1 MSVFRLAPLTTL
13 WSTLIEM
20 KVIGMTGGI
29 GCGKS
34 YVSAKMQLRGI
45 PVYDSDSRAKLL
57 TATDS
62 VIKEALSDLVGPT
75 LYCPCGCGVMQKE
88 VLAQF
93 IFGNPENMA
102 KVNAIIHP
110 RVRDDFKRWA
120 DGLESKEFCI
130 LESAILFESG
140 FDKEVDFTVCVD
152 APLELR
158 IRRCVKRDNTTAQAV
173 VARINSQM
181 DQEEKCSRADF
192 VIVNDDVQALE
203 PQIDALIDKCKNT
216 LNK

>member
-1 MSVFRLAPLTTL
+1 
-13 WSTLIEM
+13 M
-20 KVIGMTGGI
+20 KIIGVTGGI

-57 TATDS
+57 TATDP
-62 VIKEALSDLVGPT
+62 VIKEALSDLVGST

-181 DQEEKCSRADF
+181 DQEEKCGRADF

>member
-1 MSVFRLAPLTTL
+1 
-13 WSTLIEM
+13 M
-20 KVIGMTGGI
+20 KIIGVTGGI

-57 TATDS
+57 TATDP

-93 IFGNPENMA
+93 IFGNPGNMA

>member
-1 MSVFRLAPLTTL
+1 
-13 WSTLIEM
+13 M
-20 KVIGMTGGI
+20 KTIGVTGGI

-57 TATDS
+57 TATDPS
-62 VIKEALSDLVGPT
+62 IKEALSALVGPT

-93 IFGNPENMA
+93 IFGNPDNLA

-110 RVRDDFKRWA
+110 RVKEDFRLWA
-120 DGLESKEFCI
+120 DGYSSKEFCI

-140 FDKEVDFTVCVD
+140 FDGEVDYTVCVD
-152 APLELR
+152 APLALR
-158 IRRCVKRDNTTAQAV
+158 INRCVKRDNTTEQAV

-181 DQEEKCSRADF
+181 DQVEKCRLADF
-192 VIVNDDVQALE
+192 VIVNDDVRDLA
-203 PQIDALIDKCKNT
+203 PQIDELINNVRK
-216 LNK
+216 L

>member
-1 MSVFRLAPLTTL
+1 
-13 WSTLIEM
+13 M
-20 KVIGMTGGI
+20 KIIGVTGGI

-62 VIKEALSDLVGPT
+62 VIKDALSDLVGPT

>member
-1 MSVFRLAPLTTL
+1 
-13 WSTLIEM
+13 M
-20 KVIGMTGGI
+20 KIIGVTGGI

-203 PQIDALIDKCKNT
+203 PQIDALIDKCKKT

>member
-1 MSVFRLAPLTTL
+1 
-13 WSTLIEM
+13 M
-20 KVIGMTGGI
+20 KIIGLTGGI

-34 YVSAKMQLRGI
+34 YVAAKMQLHGI

-57 TATDS
+57 TATDPL
-62 VIKEALSDLVGPT
+62 IKEALTELVGPT

-88 VLAQF
+88 VLAKF
-93 IFGNPENMA
+93 IFGNQENMD

-110 RVRDDFKRWA
+110 RVREDFKRWSG
-120 DGLESKEFCI
+120 GLGRKEFCI

-140 FDKEVDFTVCVD
+140 FDSEVDYKVCVD
-152 APLELR
+152 APLALR
-158 IRRCVKRDNTTAQAV
+158 IKRCVKRDGVTEQAV

-181 DQEEKCSRADF
+181 DQEEKCRLADF

-203 PQIDALIDKCKNT
+203 PQISALIDNVRK
-216 LNK
+216 L

>member
-1 MSVFRLAPLTTL
+1 
-13 WSTLIEM
+13 M
-20 KVIGMTGGI
+20 KVIGVTGGI

-34 YVSAKMQLRGI
+34 YVSAKMQLQGI

-57 TATDS
+57 TATDP
-62 VIKEALSDLVGPT
+62 VIKEALSGLVGPT

-88 VLAQF
+88 VLARF
-93 IFGNPENMA
+93 IFGHPENMA

-110 RVRDDFKRWA
+110 RVRDDFKKWSA
-120 DGLESKEFCI
+120 GFAGKDFCI

-140 FDKEVDFTVCVD
+140 FDREVDYTVCVD
-152 APLELR
+152 APLALR
-158 IRRCVKRDNTTAQAV
+158 IKRCVKRDNTTEQAV

-181 DQEEKCSRADF
+181 DQAEKCRLADF

-203 PQIDALIDKCKNT
+203 PQISALIDNVRK
-216 LNK
+216 L